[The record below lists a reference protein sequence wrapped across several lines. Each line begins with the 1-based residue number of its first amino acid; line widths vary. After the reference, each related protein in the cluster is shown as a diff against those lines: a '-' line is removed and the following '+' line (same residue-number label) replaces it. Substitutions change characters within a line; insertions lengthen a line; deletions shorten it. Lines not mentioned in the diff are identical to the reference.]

1 VCRKTRIEL
10 QQKPQLIGVGNTV
23 LRLNETAIMNVST
36 RSVKRRRVITLTS
49 VLKNVG
55 FTPT

>member
-1 VCRKTRIEL
+1 LVPKT
-10 QQKPQLIGVGNTV
+10 QLIGVGYIE

-36 RSVKRRRVITLTS
+36 RLVKRRRVMTLTS

-55 FTPT
+55 CTPT